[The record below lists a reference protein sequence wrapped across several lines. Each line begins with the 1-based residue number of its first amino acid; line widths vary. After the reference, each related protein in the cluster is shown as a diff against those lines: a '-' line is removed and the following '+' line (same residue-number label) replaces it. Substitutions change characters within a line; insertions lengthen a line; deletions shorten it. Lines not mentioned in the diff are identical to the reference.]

1 MIDSN
6 NVKCKC
12 KDNKFCSSSSNS
24 SSSSIHN
31 KFNKCFV
38 YFGST
43 NNFFFSFL
51 PIFSLCSNV
60 YERMYIMCRETSTF
74 ECFLRNGQNV

>member
-6 NVKCKC
+6 NVKYKC

-24 SSSSIHN
+24 SSSSSIHS
-31 KFNKCFV
+31 KFNKYFV

-43 NNFFFSFL
+43 NNFFFRFCQ
-51 PIFSLCSNV
+51 FSLSVAMFMKECISCAERLVHLNV
-60 YERMYIMCRETSTF
+60 F
-74 ECFLRNGQNV
+74 